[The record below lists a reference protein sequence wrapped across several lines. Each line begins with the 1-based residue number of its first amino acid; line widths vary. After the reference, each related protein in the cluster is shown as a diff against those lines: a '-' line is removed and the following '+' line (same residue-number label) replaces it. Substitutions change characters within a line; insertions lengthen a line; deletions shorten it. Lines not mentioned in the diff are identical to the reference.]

1 MKRFKLHPWQFS
13 FWPTSKEKKIKR
25 EVRKILKKYLDD
37 AYYTPEDDLDFNTP
51 LRRMMDK
58 LTLWTPDIT
67 YPPIEVLNGL
77 CDELVVAIR
86 GIESKDLFLKPTR
99 EEAEKWAKHHAVMS
113 SPKDTWYDEEVK
125 LCTDEI
131 MKWLG
136 AL

>member
-1 MKRFKLHPWQFS
+1 MKFHPRQFS

-25 EVRKILKKYLDD
+25 LVRKILKKHLDD

-51 LRRMMDK
+51 FRRIMAK
-58 LTLWTPDIT
+58 LTRWTPDIA

-77 CDELVVAIR
+77 CDELIMAVR
-86 GIESKDLFLKPTR
+86 GIEAKDLILKPTR
-99 EEAEKWAKHHAVMS
+99 EEAEKWARHHCVMS
-113 SPKDTWYDEEVK
+113 SPKDPYYDEEVK
-125 LCTDEI
+125 FATDEV